1 MAAKQ
6 YRVSAWPEVGPKLKL
21 QYPQDFEADKDLIEF
36 INNMN
41 ELMVRKED
49 FMSLN
54 GDVSVYGWEN
64 IVNFALFDKY
74 NFFVAFLKK
83 RLNEA
88 NFEDLMKNK
97 CLDDFV
103 YVYCTMLTLLLHKN
117 TTEDNLHLYMKAFI
131 TSIDAISDIKQEEDN
146 GNNSTPPSE
155 ERSNPNPNN
164 STPQLQNTVKVKKKK
179 KEKKSKKKKKKSR
192 KKKDNEIKVENQS
205 NPNDK
210 QYTINQII
218 FKKEDAIANGNC
230 LFDAILISLF
240 DQGFNDEKINKFRK
254 DLVEDDEKQLRAEK
268 FREELAKEL
277 ENNYLNFLP
286 EYDIYK
292 NITFGEENIANIEQH
307 AEHLRKSVQGDME
320 YGNGLDMLLISHYF
334 GICITINYPEYAG
347 GFVRTVNYD
356 RSKRPTN
363 IYNDEGDAV
372 GLDYPEYDS
381 DAGCTGTTTA
391 YLVHNGESGNSS
403 HFDALLSLGM
413 ANV

>member
-6 YRVSAWPEVGPKLKL
+6 YRVSAWPAQESQKVKL

-36 INNMN
+36 INDMN

-74 NFFVAFLKK
+74 NFFIPFLKK

-103 YVYCTMLTLLLHKN
+103 YVYCTMLTLLLHQI
-117 TTEDNLHLYMKAFI
+117 TPEDNLHLYMKEFI
-131 TSIDAISDIKQEEDN
+131 ASIDAISDIKQEEDN
-146 GNNSTPPSE
+146 STPPSQ

-179 KEKKSKKKKKKSR
+179 KSKKKKKKKR
-192 KKKDNEIKVENQS
+192 KKKDNTATKVENQN

-218 FKKEDAIANGNC
+218 YKKKNAIANGNC

-240 DQGFNDEKINKFRK
+240 DQGFNDEKINKFEK
-254 DLVEDDEKQLRAEK
+254 DLVEEDKKQLRAEQ

-292 NITFGEENIANIEQH
+292 NITFGEENIANREQH
-307 AEHLRKSVQGDME
+307 AEHLRKSVEGDME

-334 GICITINYPEYAG
+334 GICIKINYPEYAG

-356 RSKRPTN
+356 RSKRPTD
-363 IYNDEGDAV
+363 IYNDEGDAL

-381 DAGCTGTTTA
+381 DAGCITTA
-391 YLVHNGESGNSS
+391 YLVHNGEGLNAS
-403 HFDALLSLGM
+403 HFDALVSLGM